1 MRGQIEM
8 SEPRWQVRVF
18 ADAMERKLQ
27 LNDHK
32 GGWED
37 CSIDYL
43 IKRLRQETT
52 ELLAV
57 AGDRDARCLTNE
69 EAERVRDEAADVAN
83 FAMMIA
89 DVCDGLEYPKGG

>member
-1 MRGQIEM
+1 M
-8 SEPRWQVRVF
+8 RWQVQAF
-18 ADAMERKLQ
+18 AEAMEARLVA
-27 LNDHK
+27 NDHK

-43 IKRLRQETT
+43 IKRLRQETS
-52 ELLAV
+52 ELLKV
-57 AGDRDARCLTNE
+57 AGDREARCLTVE

-89 DVCDGLEYPKGG
+89 DVCDGLEMPKRGKR